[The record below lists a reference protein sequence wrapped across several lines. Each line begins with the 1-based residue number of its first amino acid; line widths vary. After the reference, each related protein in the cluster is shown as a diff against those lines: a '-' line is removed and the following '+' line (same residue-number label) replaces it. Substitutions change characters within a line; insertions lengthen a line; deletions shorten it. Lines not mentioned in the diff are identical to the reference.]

1 MYVDLDES
9 ALTNNIDSKNGVPN
23 HGCVTENVRNYEG
36 NCASNLFALRTIH
49 AGEELVWTM
58 VLTWSFHHAWNVYH
72 GCSNVYSSSSSE
84 MLCCDIGC
92 I

>member
-49 AGEELVWTM
+49 AGEELVM
-58 VLTWSFHHAWNVYH
+58 DYGAYLEFPPCVECLPR
-72 GCSNVYSSSSSE
+72 
-84 MLCCDIGC
+84 LQ
-92 I
+92 